1 MPESKNG
8 IVGFFFQQKIPKERA
23 TKLTLEMVKKVSA
36 RDPREST
43 AVPTCE
49 ECGKRP
55 WTDWRPTFQKY
66 LCMECNTKNES
77 RAVRFERRTSGERR
91 RNHPVTVGSFVDEE
105 F

>member
-1 MPESKNG
+1 MPELKNG
-8 IVGFFFQQKIPKERA
+8 IVGFFQQNIPKEHAMGIRI
-23 TKLTLEMVKKVSA
+23 EMVKTSSS
-36 RDPREST
+36 RGPREGA

-55 WTDWRPTFQKY
+55 WTDWRPNFQKY
-66 LCMECNTKNES
+66 LCTECNTKHES
-77 RAVRFERRTSGERR
+77 RTVRFERRGR